1 MEFVTCVRKPFK
13 VEAVQITK
21 DNIEEIAEEIGK
33 IRYKRENGEPFIRV
47 NPRVIPNIQ
56 FVYIG
61 FYMTKMGDNIRCYSG
76 RIFEDQFIPTSDAI
90 ENWIVFLNQP
100 ANSDEVDEEP
110 EVNDAG
116 ELNEAVALEM
126 PIETVTEETSVS

>member
-1 MEFVTCVRKPFK
+1 MEFVTYVRKPFK

-21 DNIEEIAEEIGK
+21 ENIDEIAEEIGK

-56 FVYIG
+56 FVYLG

-76 RIFEDQFIPTSDAI
+76 RIFEDQFIQTSDAI

-100 ANSDEVDEEP
+100 ANSDEVDEAP
-110 EVNDAG
+110 EVNDAD
-116 ELNEAVALEM
+116 EVNEAVALEM